1 MQVKLARGQ
10 GGGAGYL
17 VKREEDG
24 RLALTHFG
32 ERNSVEEVKSVA
44 IIFDLGRVVVSWD
57 PLAIVG
63 SVRGP
68 QGAELLAEQLFNH
81 PDWLEVDRG
90 SMSLHAMARL
100 AESRTGL
107 SAAENLAILQAVP
120 PSLLPDPAMLTLMA
134 ELHGAGHTLYALSN
148 MGHASI
154 DWLEQQQDFWR
165 FFSGKVVSAR
175 VRMMKPEPDIYRYL
189 LVSFDLQAAECI
201 FIDDSPANIAAAQAL
216 GIRGLIFR
224 DAATCRQ
231 QLVALGCLSGNDK
244 G

>member
-1 MQVKLARGQ
+1 M
-10 GGGAGYL
+10 
-17 VKREEDG
+17 
-24 RLALTHFG
+24 
-32 ERNSVEEVKSVA
+32 A

-57 PLAIVG
+57 PVGIVR
-63 SVRGP
+63 SVCGP
-68 QGAELLAEQLFNH
+68 QGAEQLAEQLFNH

-90 SMSLHAMARL
+90 TMSLHTMARE
-100 AESRTGL
+100 AQARTGL

-120 PSLLPDPAMLTLMA
+120 ASLLPDPAMLTLIA

-154 DWLEQQQDFWR
+154 DWLEQHQDFWR

-189 LVSFDLQAAECI
+189 LVSFDLKPAECL
-201 FIDDSPANIAAAQAL
+201 FIDDSPANIAAAEAL
-216 GIRGLIFR
+216 GIRGIVFT
-224 DAATCRQ
+224 DAASCRQ
-231 QLVALGCLSGNDK
+231 QLGELGCLPATGK

>member
-1 MQVKLARGQ
+1 M
-10 GGGAGYL
+10 
-17 VKREEDG
+17 
-24 RLALTHFG
+24 
-32 ERNSVEEVKSVA
+32 A

-57 PLAIVG
+57 PVGIVR

-68 QGAELLAEQLFNH
+68 QGAEQLAEQLFNH

-90 SMSLHAMARL
+90 TKSLHTMARE
-100 AESRTGL
+100 AQARTGL
-107 SAAENLAILQAVP
+107 SAAQNLAILQAVP
-120 PSLLPDPAMLTLMA
+120 ASLQPDPAMLTLIA

-154 DWLEQQQDFWR
+154 DWLEQHQDFWR

-189 LVSFDLQAAECI
+189 LVSFDLKPAECI
-201 FIDDSPANIAAAQAL
+201 FIDDSPANIAAAEAL
-216 GIRGLIFR
+216 GIRGIVFT
-224 DAATCRQ
+224 DAESCRQ
-231 QLVALGCLSGNDK
+231 QLGELGCLPATGR